1 MREQP
6 MTQESKFQNNTKKF
20 DEKILTIPKVSI
32 PV

>member
-20 DEKILTIPKVSI
+20 DALKIPKVSI